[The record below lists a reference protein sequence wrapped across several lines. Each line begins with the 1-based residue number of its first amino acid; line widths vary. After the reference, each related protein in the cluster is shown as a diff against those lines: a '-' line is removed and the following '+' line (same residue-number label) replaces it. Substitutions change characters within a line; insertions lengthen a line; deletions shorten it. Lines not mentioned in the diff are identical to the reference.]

1 MYYFSRPGMFLYGYF
16 MSPFQALGH
25 ALAMNKSTLE
35 LVLIDSTISE
45 EGLRLLHKLK
55 RPNILVLGTDKRF
68 YLTNVNYQ
76 TEKIRFSLP
85 EIKLTAE

>member
-1 MYYFSRPGMFLYGYF
+1 

-35 LVLIDSTISE
+35 LVLIDSTVSE

-85 EIKLTAE
+85 EIKLTAQ